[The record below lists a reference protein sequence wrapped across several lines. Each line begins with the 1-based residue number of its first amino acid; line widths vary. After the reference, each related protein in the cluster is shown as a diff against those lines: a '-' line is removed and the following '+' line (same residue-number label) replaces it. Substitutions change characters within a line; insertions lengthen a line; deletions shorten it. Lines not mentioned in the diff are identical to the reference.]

1 MYVGATPTTGDFKK
15 LDSITTSSATT
26 FNLRQGGVAV
36 YPQSKNHVL
45 IILNGVL
52 QSWDA
57 FEIVNDTVVFS
68 ESLNSSDVINGIL
81 VLGNVNDIGTVSD
94 DTISAAKIQTDAVTQ
109 VKIADE
115 AIDEAR
121 MQISN
126 AGSNGQFLSKQSGNT
141 GGLTWAAAGGAA
153 DDYFASSG
161 LSAKDLGDGLHIK
174 ISDTSASASTGAD
187 ALVIEED
194 GNAGISLLSSTSGN
208 GSIHFG
214 DSGNNTIGR
223 MVYRHAENSL
233 AFETNATEALKIK
246 QGNDNHFYKFDST
259 QSTEASYVMYIMSDK
274 AEGNSSNRMIGFD
287 NSSQGR
293 GYIVAG
299 DGDSDS
305 PSFAAGSDRR
315 LKENITNYT
324 GGYDKIKSIPVKQWD
339 EKYSSKKKGKIGW
352 IADELDDVFPN
363 AVSGTPNATK
373 DVINSVLD
381 KDGRLV
387 LENTTKEEFDEKQ
400 SKGKYP
406 NCTFH
411 ETATVPEYQYSSP
424 LRFYADVVQALQS
437 AITKIETLE
446 TEMTALKAR
455 VKTLEDA

>member
-1 MYVGATPTTGDFKK
+1 T
-15 LDSITTSSATT
+15 
-26 FNLRQGGVAV
+26 
-36 YPQSKNHVL
+36 
-45 IILNGVL
+45 
-52 QSWDA
+52 
-57 FEIVNDTVVFS
+57 
-68 ESLNSSDVINGIL
+68 SSDVIDFIL
-81 VLGNVNDIGTVSD
+81 ILGDTLDVGTVSD
-94 DTISAAKIQTDAVTQ
+94 NTI
-109 VKIADE
+109 
-115 AIDEAR
+115 
-121 MQISN
+121 
-126 AGSNGQFLSKQSGNT
+126 
-141 GGLTWAAAGGAA
+141 GLAQ
-153 DDYFASSG
+153 
-161 LSAKDLGDGLHIK
+161 LSATGTPSSSNFLRGDNSWQTVSAGTSLSGSTDNQVTTVTGANAIQGETNFIYNGTIAGLGATGASADLGVGLHIK
-174 ISDTSASASTGAD
+174 VSDTGASVNSGSD
-187 ALVIEED
+187 ALVLED
-194 GNAGISLLSSTSGN
+194 NGGDMGMTLLSSTSGQ
-208 GSIHFG
+208 GRIFFG
-214 DSGNNTIGR
+214 DSGGNDRGQLDYDHGTDSMR
-223 MVYRHAENSL
+223 MYTAGSE
-233 AFETNATEALKIK
+233 AFRIK

-424 LRFYADVVQALQS
+424 LRFYADVVQALQE

-446 TEMTALKAR
+446 TENTDIKARLTALENA
-455 VKTLEDA
+455 